1 MCGVLAKMKFEDLTP
16 ESQEAARSTLSEML
30 KMKYQAT
37 YDLPDN
43 TVAYLGHRVRES
55 FMALESERKQTG
67 SGED

>member
-1 MCGVLAKMKFEDLTP
+1 MKFEDLTP
-16 ESQEAARSTLSEML
+16 ESQEAARRTLSEML

-43 TVAYLGHRVRES
+43 TVDYLGHRVRES
-55 FMALESERKQTG
+55 FVALESKRKQTG